1 MLRAR
6 GGYALLIGR
15 LGRRFIKRL
24 TLLDVSHYDR
34 VDSFNCKLDLSSTAH
49 CGQRFGFWVT
59 AVNLNH
65 NRGVERIRSFANSV
79 IDIKCDGLSL
89 TKKVGFDGNII
100 S

>member
-1 MLRAR
+1 M
-6 GGYALLIGR
+6 
-15 LGRRFIKRL
+15 FVF
-24 TLLDVSHYDR
+24 DHDR
-34 VDSFNCKLDLSSTAH
+34 VDSFNCKLDLSRTAH

-59 AVNLNH
+59 AVNLNY

-89 TKKVGFDGNII
+89 TKKVGFDGIII

>member
-1 MLRAR
+1 MP
-6 GGYALLIGR
+6 
-15 LGRRFIKRL
+15 
-24 TLLDVSHYDR
+24 DYDR
-34 VDSFNCKLDLSSTAH
+34 ADSFECKLDLSSSAH

-89 TKKVGFDGNII
+89 ATKVGLKGNIFWKI
-100 S
+100 